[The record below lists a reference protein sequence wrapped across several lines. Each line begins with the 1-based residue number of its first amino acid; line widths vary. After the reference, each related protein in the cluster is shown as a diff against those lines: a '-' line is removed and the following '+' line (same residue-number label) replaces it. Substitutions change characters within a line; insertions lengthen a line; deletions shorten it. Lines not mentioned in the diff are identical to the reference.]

1 MSHDAAPTT
10 FADAMDWI
18 GSRSGLY
25 VMKVEGDRIVI
36 SVRVGGQNASE
47 AVTSMEESDL
57 EDALVR
63 AIRRIAGAS

>member
-1 MSHDAAPTT
+1 MSDDAAPTT

-25 VMKVEGDRIVI
+25 VMKVEGDRIMI
-36 SVRVGGQNASE
+36 SVRVGGLSASE
-47 AVTSMEESDL
+47 AATSTEGSDL
-57 EDALVR
+57 EAALVR